1 MRGSGF
7 AREARRRPELDLLV
21 GPLEAA
27 TLEAATLEAATM
39 DGDGSRADGSTP
51 EDVELSDPAELPTWR
66 EDG

>member
-7 AREARRRPELDLLV
+7 GREARRRPELDLLV

-27 TLEAATLEAATM
+27 TIDDDEARSDA
-39 DGDGSRADGSTP
+39 STI
-51 EDVELSDPAELPTWR
+51 EEIELPDPAVLPTWR

>member
-7 AREARRRPELDLLV
+7 GREARRRPELDLLV

-27 TLEAATLEAATM
+27 TMEDDGAPADVATLE
-39 DGDGSRADGSTP
+39 DI
-51 EDVELSDPAELPTWR
+51 ELMDPAALPTWR

>member
-27 TLEAATLEAATM
+27 TM
-39 DGDGSRADGSTP
+39 DDDGSRSDGSAL
-51 EDVELSDPAELPTWR
+51 EDVELTDPAELPTWR

>member
-7 AREARRRPELDLLV
+7 PREARRRPELDLLV

-27 TLEAATLEAATM
+27 TM
-39 DGDGSRADGSTP
+39 DDDGSRSDGSML
-51 EDVELSDPAELPTWR
+51 EEIEIADPAELPTWR

>member
-27 TLEAATLEAATM
+27 TM
-39 DGDGSRADGSTP
+39 DDVESRSDGSAL
-51 EDVELSDPAELPTWR
+51 EDVELVDPAELPDRR

>member
-27 TLEAATLEAATM
+27 SIEGEALSSDGTAVGDLEA
-39 DGDGSRADGSTP
+39 
-51 EDVELSDPAELPTWR
+51 VDPNELPTWR

>member
-27 TLEAATLEAATM
+27 SIESGDTSS
-39 DGDGSRADGSTP
+39 DGSAVADLELVAPTDLQTGS
-51 EDVELSDPAELPTWR
+51 

>member
-27 TLEAATLEAATM
+27 SIEHDDASPSDVTAIAELEL
-39 DGDGSRADGSTP
+39 
-51 EDVELSDPAELPTWR
+51 VDPNELPTWR

>member
-27 TLEAATLEAATM
+27 SIEGDDPSP
-39 DGDGSRADGSTP
+39 DGTAV
-51 EDVELSDPAELPTWR
+51 EDREIVDPNELPTWR

>member
-27 TLEAATLEAATM
+27 SIENDDMSSDASAVADLEL
-39 DGDGSRADGSTP
+39 
-51 EDVELSDPAELPTWR
+51 VDPNELPTWR

>member
-1 MRGSGF
+1 MRGSGT

-27 TLEAATLEAATM
+27 GEAVDPELELIRLEDA
-39 DGDGSRADGSTP
+39 SEQP
-51 EDVELSDPAELPTWR
+51 VWR

>member
-1 MRGSGF
+1 MRGSGV

-27 TLEAATLEAATM
+27 SIEGGVT
-39 DGDGSRADGSTP
+39 SADGAAAA
-51 EDVELSDPAELPTWR
+51 DLELVDPSELPTWR

>member
-27 TLEAATLEAATM
+27 AME
-39 DGDGSRADGSTP
+39 DHGSRSDGSAL
-51 EDVELSDPAELPTWR
+51 EDAEPIDPAELPLWR

>member
-27 TLEAATLEAATM
+27 SIESDDMSSDASAV
-39 DGDGSRADGSTP
+39 ADH
-51 EDVELSDPAELPTWR
+51 ELVEPNELPTCR

>member
-1 MRGSGF
+1 MRGSRV

-27 TLEAATLEAATM
+27 SI
-39 DGDGSRADGSTP
+39 DGDDTDGSAVADLELVDP
-51 EDVELSDPAELPTWR
+51 NDVPTWR

>member
-7 AREARRRPELDLLV
+7 GREARRRPELDLLV

-27 TLEAATLEAATM
+27 TIDDDARRPT
-39 DGDGSRADGSTP
+39 RSTP
-51 EDVELSDPAELPTWR
+51 EEIELVDPTELPTWR

>member
-7 AREARRRPELDLLV
+7 AREARRRPELDLMV

-27 TLEAATLEAATM
+27 SIEGEAPSSDGTAVGDLEL
-39 DGDGSRADGSTP
+39 
-51 EDVELSDPAELPTWR
+51 VDPNELPTWR

>member
-7 AREARRRPELDLLV
+7 PREARRRPELDLLV

-27 TLEAATLEAATM
+27 TMEP
-39 DGDGSRADGSTP
+39 DGSVSDGSTL
-51 EDVELSDPAELPTWR
+51 EDVELIETAELPTWR